1 MNLYKTVALIGT
13 LHHKLIQFCMVERSL
28 LTPWKAIYSTIKT
41 QENNL
46 SQKCDI
52 LNKQSSYRDSVS
64 RFQEVNYLLGV
75 GALPTRFCENSKEL
89 PRLKEL
95 LNLYWTDEEL
105 RPRLIATLEEFQR
118 NISRWDGKTG

>member
-1 MNLYKTVALIGT
+1 MNLYKTVESIGN
-13 LHHKLIQFCMVERSL
+13 LHHKLIQFCMAERSL

-46 SQKCDI
+46 SQKCDMLSKQ
-52 LNKQSSYRDSVS
+52 LNYQDSVN
-64 RFQEVNYLLGV
+64 RYREVNYLLGV
-75 GALPTRFCENSKEL
+75 GALPTRFSENSKEL

-105 RPRLIATLEEFQR
+105 RPRLIDTLEEFQR
-118 NISRWDGKTG
+118 NISRWDGKIT